1 MQTTDR
7 CFAQRR
13 VAATDGASRAA
24 TAGTDT
30 AMLSLHLWQNQ
41 PLPSWLLESLP
52 PLTRVLS
59 MCGAGRYADVPV
71 PDWAFDSWP
80 EAGVHPGQFDAA
92 CAELAAA
99 GAAPPID
106 ARACWCGMPPPEPE
120 HGPEP
125 KRGPRARA

>member
-1 MQTTDR
+1 MRCPTLRHARADDR
-7 CFAQRR
+7 PLLRSAPRR
-13 VAATDGASRAA
+13 GHEWRIARRDRQY
-24 TAGTDT
+24 DT
-30 AMLSLHLWQNQ
+30 AVLSLHLWQNQ
-41 PLPSWLLESLP
+41 PLPSWLLDSLP
-52 PLTRVLS
+52 SLTRVLS

-120 HGPEP
+120 HGP
-125 KRGPRARA
+125 